1 MKVVPDTC
9 TLKSKPSQDG
19 SVLVEARFTMRPDP
33 SMKSIIGQTAHN
45 LDEVC
50 FEVQCTIVSVGY
62 KGLHGLNSH
71 SKSISSKLLGHSPVL
86 LHSLLHALAHMPT
99 PTS

>member
-1 MKVVPDTC
+1 MFCSTYIAFRWKAAGLDRMKVVPDTC

-50 FEVQCTIVSVGY
+50 FEVQC
-62 KGLHGLNSH
+62 
-71 SKSISSKLLGHSPVL
+71 KLLFQL
-86 LHSLLHALAHMPT
+86 DTKLYMA
-99 PTS
+99 